1 MVHVALALMAG
12 ILAGEYVAGMPLA
25 ACCAAMAVGL
35 VLMFV
40 GNGFSK
46 AQWASLPGLW
56 LAVAA
61 MGCLLTVNVNQ
72 QVYRQ
77 SITIPDEYD
86 ALQLRLLEV
95 PREGSRSYKATA
107 QIEGVF
113 ADTLWMPVDCK
124 MMLYLPKEDD
134 ASHLEKGN
142 RLLVFS
148 KANRPEYIDSVTGFD
163 YARYLRR
170 KGILWQCYAPKGYW
184 QLCEGMSEDRNKAL
198 FANLQQKM
206 VRQLRNSGL
215 PERHAGIAEALLL
228 GWRRDVDD
236 ETQQQFREAG
246 VTHLLCVSGLHVG
259 LLAGIVGMMMFFL
272 GRRLWQRIV
281 KGMVQ
286 LGAIW
291 MYVMLTGGAPSTVRA
306 GVMFSLMLAGDML
319 MGRSNSL
326 NNLATSAVVML
337 MAKPMLLFDVGFQL
351 SYSAVLGIVVFYRSL
366 ESLWSVPSGPRWWLV
381 RKVWGWICL
390 STSAQAGT
398 LPLMLLYFHQFP
410 LYFLVANV
418 TIVPMAGLLL
428 ATSMVVLATG
438 WAGATWLLQGEISI
452 VDWITHRVSQW
463 PYAVIENIDCGPL
476 QALVVAWVL
485 LVAAWMLGMR
495 KHREQGG

>member
-1 MVHVALALMAG
+1 
-12 ILAGEYVAGMPLA
+12 
-25 ACCAAMAVGL
+25 
-35 VLMFV
+35 
-40 GNGFSK
+40 
-46 AQWASLPGLW
+46 
-56 LAVAA
+56 
-61 MGCLLTVNVNQ
+61 
-72 QVYRQ
+72 
-77 SITIPDEYD
+77 
-86 ALQLRLLEV
+86 
-95 PREGSRSYKATA
+95 
-107 QIEGVF
+107 
-113 ADTLWMPVDCK
+113 
-124 MMLYLPKEDD
+124 
-134 ASHLEKGN
+134 
-142 RLLVFS
+142 
-148 KANRPEYIDSVTGFD
+148 
-163 YARYLRR
+163 
-170 KGILWQCYAPKGYW
+170 
-184 QLCEGMSEDRNKAL
+184 
-198 FANLQQKM
+198 
-206 VRQLRNSGL
+206 
-215 PERHAGIAEALLL
+215 
-228 GWRRDVDD
+228 
-236 ETQQQFREAG
+236 
-246 VTHLLCVSGLHVG
+246 
-259 LLAGIVGMMMFFL
+259 
-272 GRRLWQRIV
+272 
-281 KGMVQ
+281 
-286 LGAIW
+286 
-291 MYVMLTGGAPSTVRA
+291 
-306 GVMFSLMLAGDML
+306 MFSLMLAGDML